1 MKPQHNI
8 SWFQDGEH
16 KGHQEMCHLLED
28 VTAPALSHG
37 QSYLRLKHTS
47 EIQAA
52 EVQSPLA
59 EPPYRK

>member
-1 MKPQHNI
+1 
-8 SWFQDGEH
+8 
-16 KGHQEMCHLLED
+16 MCHLLED

-37 QSYLRLKHTS
+37 QSYLRLKYTS